1 MSNETHIL
9 RAGDNAYHSRS
20 GRWGAVLH
28 VSARRGAGALRHAD
42 GTERSYPVEA
52 LRVRNAVDNEPTR
65 RCRVEDMD
73 AKQR

>member
-1 MSNETHIL
+1 MSNETHTPQ
-9 RAGDNAYHSRS
+9 AGEQAYHLRS

-28 VSARRGAGALRHAD
+28 VSARRGVVLLRHAD

-52 LRVRNAVDNEPTR
+52 LRVRNQVDGEPTV
-65 RCRVEDMD
+65 RCRVEGVD

>member
-9 RAGDNAYHSRS
+9 QPGEQAYHSRS

-28 VSARRGAGALRHAD
+28 VSARRGAVLLRHAD

-52 LRVRNAVDNEPTR
+52 LRVRNLIDGEPTR
-65 RCRVEDMD
+65 RCRVE
-73 AKQR
+73 AEEQ